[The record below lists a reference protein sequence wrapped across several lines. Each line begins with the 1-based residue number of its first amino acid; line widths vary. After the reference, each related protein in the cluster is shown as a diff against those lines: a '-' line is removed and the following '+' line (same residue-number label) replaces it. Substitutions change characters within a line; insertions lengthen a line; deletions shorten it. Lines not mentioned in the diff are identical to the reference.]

1 MQKHAAYAVL
11 ALACA
16 VTLAMVVALKP
27 ASAGAGVAIG
37 AWLLLPYMLLAA
49 ALRFLA
55 RSPKALRTY
64 TTMAV
69 VIPLGALAFL
79 AYVIYVAP
87 DAQGAIAVMF
97 TPLYQLVAAVALFAV
112 CDRLFSS
119 S

>member
-1 MQKHAAYAVL
+1 MQKHAAYV
-11 ALACA
+11 ALAIACA
-16 VTLAMVVALKP
+16 ITLSMVVALKP
-27 ASAGAGVAIG
+27 ATAAAGVAIG
-37 AWLLLPYMLLAA
+37 AWLLCPYLLLAA

-79 AYVIYVAP
+79 AYVIYIAP

-97 TPLYQLVAAVALFAV
+97 TPLYQLVAAVVLFAI
-112 CDRLFSS
+112 CDWAFSN
-119 S
+119 

>member
-27 ASAGAGVAIG
+27 ASVVAGVALG
-37 AWLLLPYMLLAA
+37 AWLLLPYLLLAA

-55 RSPKALRTY
+55 RTPKALRTY

-69 VIPLGALAFL
+69 LVALGGLAFL
-79 AYVIYVAP
+79 VYVIYLQP
-87 DAQGAIAVMF
+87 DAQGAIAIMF
-97 TPLYQLVAAVALFAV
+97 TPLYQMVAAVPLLAL